1 MPVTAP
7 QAELI
12 PLAVYTLI
20 AVALIFALLAAAY
33 YLGSGSDSAGKGL
46 PYESGVLPT
55 GSARHASQ
63 VPFYL
68 IAIFFIVFDV
78 EGAFIFTW
86 ATAWD
91 LLGLSGMVHIT
102 VFIVVLLLGLV
113 WLWIKGGLDWG
124 PSAAARV
131 RGKAGDREPE
141 QL

>member
-1 MPVTAP
+1 MNVTAE
-7 QAELI
+7 QVELI
-12 PLAVYTLI
+12 PLAIYSLI
-20 AVALIFALLAAAY
+20 AVVLILGLLVAAY
-33 YLGSGSDSAGKGL
+33 YLGSGKDAPDKDI

-55 GSARHASQ
+55 GTARHASQ

-91 LLGLSGMVHIT
+91 LLGFSGLIHIT

-124 PSAAARV
+124 PGALRKQGRPGIRV
-131 RGKAGDREPE
+131 
-141 QL
+141 